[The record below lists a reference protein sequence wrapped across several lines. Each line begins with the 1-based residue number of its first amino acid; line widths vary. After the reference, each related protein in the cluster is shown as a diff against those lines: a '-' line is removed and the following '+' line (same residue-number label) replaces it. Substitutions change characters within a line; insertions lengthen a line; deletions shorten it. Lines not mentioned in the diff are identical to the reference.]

1 MKTQKAGISIL
12 SISAVILFL
21 ACVFVNKPTHAEVSV
36 KDRDYLM
43 ATFPSNN
50 ANDAIY
56 IVDTRSGMFGA
67 FGWDNT
73 TRSLQPVAVR
83 PLSDAFGNKR

>member
-1 MKTQKAGISIL
+1 MRSQKAAISIL
-12 SISAVILFL
+12 SITAAVMFL
-21 ACVFVNKPTHAEVSV
+21 LCVFVNKPTHAEVSV

-50 ANDAIY
+50 ANDALY

-83 PLSDAFGNKR
+83 PLSDAFGKGR

>member
-1 MKTQKAGISIL
+1 MRSQKAGISIL
-12 SISAVILFL
+12 SITAVILFL
-21 ACVFVNKPTHAEVSV
+21 ACVFVDNPSRAEVSV

-43 ATFPSNN
+43 ATYPSNN
-50 ANDAIY
+50 ANDALY

-83 PLSDAFGNKR
+83 PLADAFGKK

>member
-1 MKTQKAGISIL
+1 MKSQKAGISIL
-12 SISAVILFL
+12 SISAAILFL

-50 ANDAIY
+50 ANDALY
-56 IVDTRSGMFGA
+56 IVDTRSGMFGV

-83 PLSDAFGNKR
+83 PLSDAFGKGR